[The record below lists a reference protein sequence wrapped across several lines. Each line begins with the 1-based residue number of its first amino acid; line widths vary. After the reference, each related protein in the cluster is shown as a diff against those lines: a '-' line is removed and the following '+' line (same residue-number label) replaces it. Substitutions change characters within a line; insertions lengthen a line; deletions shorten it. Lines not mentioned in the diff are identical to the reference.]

1 MASFAIDFGS
11 TNTPAGIY
19 SAEYKKVIYLKA
31 EGISV
36 VYDNIPVIPSVYSRN
51 GYIGLKA
58 VNASGKSDSV
68 MKRFL
73 NTLRNFLFRF
83 KSEDYLQTAL
93 NRNIYYDIKKNL
105 YKTGSSNEYKKVLH
119 LFLSELKKLIEK
131 KEIRIDKMLFSYPV
145 IRSGK
150 QGEHYQKILKQVAER
165 VFEKIP
171 VEFADE
177 IVCSAVG
184 YGLNLNETQQ
194 LCITDMGGST
204 TSFSLCELRKDRNIS
219 TVIARES
226 YDFGGRDIDE
236 MIAGAMQ
243 TDLNISEK
251 IKIALSEQKE
261 YEHEGIFYSRS
272 DFENLLS
279 KAGVFERIEISV
291 EKLKNRA
298 LDKGLNIN
306 QISRLIFV
314 GGTTK
319 IPCIKQA
326 VQNQFPGI
334 LSESDSVFDAV
345 AKGGAYLS
353 AGIRFDPHLNYYYGL
368 KTADHNESDYK
379 IFLWKGDSIFKD
391 NGEPSQIRLLV
402 KNLWGKYQLEMGIE
416 IYEFEGEDVEQY
428 FRENVMDYKVM
439 NDDSKRLTGNL
450 IISADKAENML
461 CFSFNE
467 QKELFVSKN
476 EEEKQKIG
484 AVR

>member
-1 MASFAIDFGS
+1 
-11 TNTPAGIY
+11 
-19 SAEYKKVIYLKA
+19 
-31 EGISV
+31 
-36 VYDNIPVIPSVYSRN
+36 
-51 GYIGLKA
+51 
-58 VNASGKSDSV
+58 
-68 MKRFL
+68 MK
-73 NTLRNFLFRF
+73 
-83 KSEDYLQTAL
+83 
-93 NRNIYYDIKKNL
+93 
-105 YKTGSSNEYKKVLH
+105 
-119 LFLSELKKLIEK
+119 
-131 KEIRIDKMLFSYPV
+131 P
-145 IRSGK
+145 
-150 QGEHYQKILKQVAER
+150 
-165 VFEKIP
+165 
-171 VEFADE
+171 
-177 IVCSAVG
+177 
-184 YGLNLNETQQ
+184 
-194 LCITDMGGST
+194 
-204 TSFSLCELRKDRNIS
+204 

-450 IISADKAENML
+450 NIPADKAENML

-484 AVR
+484 IVR